1 MRETRK
7 MPCQYSRALL
17 GAVAA
22 GAVALA
28 VAGAASAAGEEQKI
42 FIESLLKSGW
52 QIAGYTS
59 AVDDRS
65 TFILFRHPSESYLV
79 QCRSGYDVTRS
90 PRVYSNCYELR

>member
-1 MRETRK
+1 MRW
-7 MPCQYSRALL
+7 QYFRALL

-22 GAVALA
+22 AAVALA
-28 VAGAASAAGEEQKI
+28 VARPASAAGEEQKI
-42 FIESLLKSGW
+42 SIESLLKAGW
-52 QIAGYTS
+52 QIAGYAS

-65 TFILFRHPSESYLV
+65 TFILFRHPNESYLV